1 MSRLSECLQLT
12 LDALKISARG
22 FETKANLPHMTVGGI
37 MDGRHP
43 RSERFDK
50 LLAAIP
56 RLDLRIRLITAYVL
70 DDAPPSEVPAIEAI
84 LQEHLLTW
92 HQEHDPSV
100 DDTRV
105 AEPEAPYRVTLSTA
119 AQARLILDRLR
130 AAVDAGD
137 SELSHWLATTGHLL
151 TSPHL
156 PPDPAQE
163 G

>member
-12 LDALKISARG
+12 LDELKLSGRG
-22 FETKANLPHMTVGGI
+22 LEQAAGMPAMTVGGI
-37 MDGRHP
+37 MEGRHP

-56 RLDLRIRLITAYVL
+56 RLDLRLRLITAYVL
-70 DDAPPSEVPAIEAI
+70 DDAPPSEVPALEAI

-92 HQEHDPSV
+92 HQQHDPTV
-100 DDTRV
+100 DDTHV
-105 AEPEAPYRVTLSTA
+105 AEPETAYRVSLSTA

>member
-12 LDALKISARG
+12 LDELKLSGRG
-22 FETKANLPHMTVGGI
+22 LEQAAGMPAMTVGGI
-37 MDGRHP
+37 MEGRHP

-70 DDAPPSEVPAIEAI
+70 DDAPPSEVPALEAI
-84 LQEHLLTW
+84 LQEHLIIW
-92 HQEHDPSV
+92 HQQHDPTV

-105 AEPEAPYRVTLSTA
+105 AEPETAYRITLSTA

>member
-1 MSRLSECLQLT
+1 MSRLSEQIQLALDELSLPART
-12 LDALKISARG
+12 LEQR
-22 FETKANLPHMTVGGI
+22 ANLPHMTIRGI
-37 MDGRHP
+37 VEGAHP

-56 RLDLRIRLITAYVL
+56 RLDLRLRLITAYVL

-92 HQEHDPSV
+92 HQQHDLTV

-105 AEPEAPYRVTLSTA
+105 AEPEAPYRTTPSKA

-156 PPDPAQE
+156 PPEPAQE